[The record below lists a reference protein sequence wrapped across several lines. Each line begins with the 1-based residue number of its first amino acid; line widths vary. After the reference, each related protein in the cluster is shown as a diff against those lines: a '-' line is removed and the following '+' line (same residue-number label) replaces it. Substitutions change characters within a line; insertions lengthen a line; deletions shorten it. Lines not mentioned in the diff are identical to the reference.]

1 MKKVRLESRV
11 ESPSGTYNEKTVQ
24 PGELHVSAK
33 VQSEVTNDFRRWV
46 FLEAR
51 ESYGDAFTPQT

>member
-1 MKKVRLESRV
+1 MKQVRLEDRAK
-11 ESPSGTYNEKTVQ
+11 PFSGTDDGNTF
-24 PGELHVSAK
+24 HTSAIGDDAG
-33 VQSEVTNDFRRWV
+33 VRLEVTNDFRRWV